1 MYKMRPEFSNVYIL
15 KTYNAVSGV
24 LCILQA
30 DISAMRIITLA
41 HSLYRYFFNE
51 KKKRRQNVKCV
62 KGASKNVK
70 CTIENVNR
78 REYRAGCKYIE
89 SLLKVMFSLLRLY
102 FFFACINGCDERD
115 GGHLETSV

>member
-1 MYKMRPEFSNVYIL
+1 MRPEFSNVYIL

-51 KKKRRQNVKCV
+51 KKKNGGKMSS
-62 KGASKNVK
+62 ASKAPAKMSNVQ
-70 CTIENVNR
+70 
-78 REYRAGCKYIE
+78 
-89 SLLKVMFSLLRLY
+89 
-102 FFFACINGCDERD
+102 
-115 GGHLETSV
+115 